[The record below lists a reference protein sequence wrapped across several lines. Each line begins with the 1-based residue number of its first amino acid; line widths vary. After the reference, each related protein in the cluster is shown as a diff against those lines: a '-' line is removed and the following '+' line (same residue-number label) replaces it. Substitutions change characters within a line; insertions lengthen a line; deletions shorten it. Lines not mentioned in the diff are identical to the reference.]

1 MMLSTYFASLSTMT
15 LNKLRNACRFSDD
28 VLTFLGGFPKG
39 FREQRNIGKI
49 SKWTRDHERIFKG
62 NGGTKLYKVE
72 NEQIVRKFLKWG
84 TNKENVWEHGN
95 IELFSIRSRLRDR
108 IVINISSDDENMRT
122 ARKRKSTAER
132 KKRRRQWDNKETKKK
147 KGRRKKEEKKKQK

>member
-1 MMLSTYFASLSTMT
+1 MLSTHFASLSTMT

-28 VLTFLGGFPKG
+28 VLTFFGGFPKG

-49 SKWTRDHERIFKG
+49 SKGTREHEPIFKG

-72 NEQIVRKFLKWG
+72 NEHIVTKFLKWG
-84 TNKENVWEHGN
+84 INKENVWEHGN
-95 IELFSIRSRLRDR
+95 IELLSIRSRLRDR

-132 KKRRRQWDNKETKKK
+132 KKRRRQ
-147 KGRRKKEEKKKQK
+147 